1 MVAKQIVPGMIWA
14 LAVVVFGLCFPAHA
28 LAQETIKIATFN
40 IQIFGKSKSEKPEV
54 MNTLAQ
60 IVRKYDVVVIQEIK
74 NKPGDVPP
82 AFKTKINEEGASYE
96 FVISE
101 RTGKN
106 PDDASS
112 REQYAVY
119 FNTSTIEV
127 LDGGRL
133 YDDSLSDHFQR
144 EPFVTRL
151 KAKQG
156 NFSFVLISI
165 HTRPDIAVEEIAA
178 LEQVIEWAR
187 GRYPGEDD
195 FIALG
200 DFNAGCDYA
209 SEEELDAIGLSG
221 PQYIWI
227 VPHTA
232 DTNVATGSQCAYDRI
247 VTTWATES
255 DFTEQWGVDQAF
267 TDKKVSDHWPVWA
280 EFFVNQDGGTQ

>member
-1 MVAKQIVPGMIWA
+1 MMAKRMMPGIVLA
-14 LAVVVFGLCFPAHA
+14 LSVLVLSLPAHA
-28 LAQETIKIATFN
+28 QAQDTIKIATFN
-40 IQIFGKSKSEKPEV
+40 IQIFGKSKSQKPEV
-54 MNTLAQ
+54 MDTLAE
-60 IVRKYDVVVIQEIK
+60 IVRKYDVVAIQEIK

-82 AFKTKINEEGASYE
+82 AFKIKINEDGAAYD
-96 FVISE
+96 FIISE

-119 FNTSTIEV
+119 FDTAAVEV
-127 LDGGRL
+127 LDAGVL

-144 EPFVTRL
+144 EPFVTHL
-151 KAKQG
+151 KTKQG
-156 NFSFVLISI
+156 NFSFVLITI
-165 HTRPDIAVEEIAA
+165 HTRPAAAVEEIAA
-178 LEQVIEWAR
+178 LELVIEWAR
-187 GRYPGEDD
+187 GRYPEEDD

-209 SEEELDAIGLSG
+209 SEDELDAIGLSG
-221 PQYIWI
+221 PQYVWI
-227 VPHTA
+227 VPHSA
-232 DTNVATGSQCAYDRI
+232 DTNLATSSQCAYDRI

-255 DFTEQWGVDQAF
+255 HFTEQWGVDQAF

>member
-1 MVAKQIVPGMIWA
+1 MLTKRMMTGAIRA
-14 LAVVVFGLCFPAHA
+14 LGVLALVLSIPAQ
-28 LAQETIKIATFN
+28 AQNQGTIKIATFN
-40 IQIFGKSKSEKPEV
+40 IQVFGKTKSQKPDV
-54 MNTLAQ
+54 MNTLAG
-60 IVRKYDVVVIQEIK
+60 IVRKYDVVAIQEIK
-74 NKPGDVPP
+74 NKTGEVPP
-82 AFKTKINEEGASYE
+82 AFKTKINEGGAAYD
-96 FVISE
+96 FIISE

-106 PDDASS
+106 PNDASS

-119 FNTSTIEV
+119 FNTATIEV
-127 LDGGRL
+127 LDQGRL

-144 EPFVTRL
+144 EPFVAHL

-178 LEQVIEWAR
+178 LEHVIEWAR
-187 GRYPGEDD
+187 GRYPDEDD

-200 DFNAGCDYA
+200 DFNAGCSYA

-221 PQYIWI
+221 TEYIWI
-227 VPHTA
+227 VPHSA
-232 DTNVATGSQCAYDRI
+232 DTNVAGSQCAYDRI